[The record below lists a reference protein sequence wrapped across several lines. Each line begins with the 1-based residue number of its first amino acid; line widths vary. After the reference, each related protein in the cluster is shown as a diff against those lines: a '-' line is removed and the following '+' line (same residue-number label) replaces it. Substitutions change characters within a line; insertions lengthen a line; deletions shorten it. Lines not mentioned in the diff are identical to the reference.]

1 MSPTI
6 SSKKPKPKKSKGAT
20 SKKAMERE
28 QFIFLLVLI
37 IGAATVVVHLLFQA
51 YFYMD
56 AGKKYQKEE
65 RALASI
71 QTLKAVEQK
80 EKFAN
85 ELEIVSR
92 AKENDLAYQ
101 KRQKEY
107 EERLNMAT
115 RYASTE
121 TEKNLL
127 AMKKIK
133 NSPDMDPE
141 KALERIAELAVPPR
155 SGYMVEKKSRG
166 FEVTVAFPAKEIN
179 KKFSDRYDEYYEGVI
194 REIKRTAAGIMLDLF
209 RFGKPHNIYRVNVMC
224 QDITVV
230 RERGKKDRR
239 ETRNT
244 FSVSSRVHKAD
255 WENLDRAG
263 VEDVWRVRQNYYD

>member
-6 SSKKPKPKKSKGAT
+6 SSKKPKPKKSKGVT
-20 SKKAMERE
+20 SRKAMERE

-37 IGAATVVVHLLFQA
+37 IGAATVVVHLLFQTYIYRGA
-51 YFYMD
+51 V
-56 AGKKYQKEE
+56 KEHQKEE

-71 QTLKAVEQK
+71 QTLKTIEQK
-80 EKFAN
+80 ETFAK

-92 AKENDLAYQ
+92 AKENNLAYK
-101 KRQKEY
+101 KRQQEY
-107 EERLNMAT
+107 EARLNMAPK
-115 RYASTE
+115 YSHTE

-127 AMKKIK
+127 EMKAIK
-133 NSPDMDPE
+133 NNPDMDPK
-141 KALERIAELAVPPR
+141 KALEKIAGFAVPPR
-155 SGYMVEKKSRG
+155 SAYMVEKKSRG

-179 KKFSDRYDEYYEGVI
+179 EKFSDRYDEYYDGVI

-230 RERGKKDRR
+230 RERGKKDKR